1 MLSQYYVCF
10 DKNAWYYYKLSPYI
24 DHDLKIRVNRN
35 NTEAVNV
42 KLWVPIQPF
51 MMNELTEI
59 SRRHFYKIVRLS
71 NAKK

>member
-1 MLSQYYVCF
+1 MSSQYYVCF
-10 DKNAWYYYKLSPYI
+10 ANNSWYYYKLSPDL

-35 NTEAVNV
+35 NTEAVNE
-42 KLWVPIQPF
+42 KFWVPIQPL

-59 SRRHFYKIVRLS
+59 SRREFYRIVRLS

>member
-1 MLSQYYVCF
+1 MSSQYYVRF
-10 DKNAWYYYKLSPYI
+10 TNNTWFYYRMSP
-24 DHDLKIRVNRN
+24 DLNHDLKICANRN

-59 SRRHFYKIVRLS
+59 SRRDFYKIVRLS